1 MHFYCNLF
9 LPVLLLLLPGRL
21 REAKDTRDVS
31 DDNNNNDDDHVDDDQ
46 HKVSR
51 RMIQKI
57 NIDSCLSHARNSTQ
71 IKLMRNVMV
80 IILILHGYY
89 PHITWHYVLRSN
101 IDSLLCANEFI
112 QFIIATRFV
121 VIQM

>member
-9 LPVLLLLLPGRL
+9 LPVLLLLPAWL

-31 DDNNNNDDDHVDDDQ
+31 DDNNNNDDHVDDDQ

-57 NIDSCLSHARNSTQ
+57 NIDSCLSHARKSTQ

-101 IDSLLCANEFI
+101 IDSLLCANELI